1 MAMVY
6 VGRGQLAQADTVLR
20 LGVEVQDRQIHQRER
35 FPALG
40 LHWLRGLV
48 RLAQDDVPDALTEF
62 DRELQ
67 VIDLHRLY
75 GREYA
80 MEAWQ
85 GRGFALL
92 RAGRPRDATEA
103 FTRALELY
111 PQSIPSHLGLAH
123 ALRALGRDTDA
134 DRAVLNADRAL
145 EH

>member
-6 VGRGQLAQADTVLR
+6 VARGQLAQADTVL
-20 LGVEVQDRQIHQRER
+20 LQGASVQDRQIRRHDR

-48 RLAQDDVPDALTEF
+48 RLAQDDMPDALAEF

-67 VIDLHRLY
+67 LADPHRLY

-80 MEAWQ
+80 MEALQ

-92 RAGRPRDATEA
+92 RAGRHQDAAEA
-103 FTRALELY
+103 FERSLELY
-111 PQSIPSHLGLAH
+111 PACTQSHLGLAH
-123 ALRALGRDTDA
+123 ARRGQGRHA
-134 DRAVLNADRAL
+134 SAERECARPIRLWS
-145 EH
+145 H